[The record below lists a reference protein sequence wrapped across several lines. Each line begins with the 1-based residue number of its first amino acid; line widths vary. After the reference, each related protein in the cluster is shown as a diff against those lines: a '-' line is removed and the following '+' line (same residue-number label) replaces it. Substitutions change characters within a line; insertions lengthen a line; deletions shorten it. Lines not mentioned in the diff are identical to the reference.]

1 MTHAVLL
8 RGCLALLWIAILFA
22 AVLFMSVPF
31 MSDAAMA
38 QAQPAPIP
46 PSPGTPDIY
55 SQGATMPDISTP
67 GVIGSTTAP
76 DWSQYM
82 GQNGAWV
89 PACSGIACLTPA
101 QRQEIATLCGK
112 AGADWAQYS
121 VCLDLNA
128 RISQG
133 LGP

>member
-8 RGCLALLWIAILFA
+8 RWCLVRYSLALLWSAILFA
-22 AVLFMSVPF
+22 PAV
-31 MSDAAMA
+31 AMA

-46 PSPGTPDIY
+46 PSPGSPDILTE
-55 SQGATMPDISTP
+55 GATMPDIGTS

-89 PACSGIACLTPA
+89 PACSGIACLSPG
-101 QRQEIATLCGK
+101 QRQEIAALCGK

-121 VCLDLNA
+121 VCLDMNA